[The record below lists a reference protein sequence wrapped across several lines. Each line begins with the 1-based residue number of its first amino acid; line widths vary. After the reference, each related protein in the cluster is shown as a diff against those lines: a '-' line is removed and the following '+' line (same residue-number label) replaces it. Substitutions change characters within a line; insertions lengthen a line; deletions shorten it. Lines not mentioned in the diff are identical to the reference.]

1 MPWNRHTGR
10 PKTLGLYRAVEL
22 TCMYLRHNCSQ
33 EFLGDLRGISQSTVS
48 RILDELVAT
57 VAEVLD
63 EFVPSPAEAIEL
75 VQGRVCLVDGTIARC
90 WSFTDHPE
98 LWSRKYATTG
108 FNTQVVGLLDGRPVF
123 IADPL
128 PGSTHDARAFQQT
141 PVADIVRTS
150 GGGIGDKGYQ
160 GCDAMATPRK
170 RPPRGELSPR
180 DKQCNAEHSAL
191 RAPIERLIAS
201 FKAWRILH
209 TDFRRPL
216 RTYMET
222 FKATRA
228 LFFFAANWGF
238 E

>member
-1 MPWNRHTGR
+1 
-10 PKTLGLYRAVEL
+10 
-22 TCMYLRHNCSQ
+22 MYVRQNCSQ
-33 EFLGDLRGISQSTVS
+33 EFLGDLCGVSQSTVS
-48 RILDELVAT
+48 RIVAELVPT

-63 EFVPSPAEAIEL
+63 EFVPNPADAIEL

-90 WSFTDHPE
+90 WSFADHHE

-108 FNTQVVGLLDGRPVF
+108 FNTQVVGLLDGHPVF
-123 IADPL
+123 ISDPL
-128 PGSTHDARAFQQT
+128 PGSTHDARAFHQT
-141 PVADIVRTS
+141 PVADIVRAS

-160 GCDAMATPRK
+160 GCDDMATPRK
-170 RPPRGELSPR
+170 KPPRGELSKR
-180 DKQCNAEHSAL
+180 DKQSNAEHAAL

-216 RTYMET
+216 RTYFET
-222 FKATRA
+222 FRATRA
-228 LFFFAANWGF
+228 LFFFAATWWSS